1 MAKRF
6 TLELCLGDNA
16 VWAAKEY
23 DVNIP
28 EIAIKAIL
36 EHLAIKNE
44 LCNNLSGLSPTLEN
58 RALRALLKE
67 ALLELEITKQDLRA
81 MVTRPEEKR
90 SFIPLRAIRPVIQ

>member
-16 VWAAKEY
+16 IRAAKEY

-36 EHLAIKNE
+36 DHLAIKNE
-44 LCNNLSGLSPTLEN
+44 LNNNLSGLSPTLEN
-58 RALRALLKE
+58 RALRALLKD

-90 SFIPLRAIRPVIQ
+90 HFIPLRAIRPVIQ